1 MKDEE
6 FAQGLEQFAYSLLDQ
21 LCRANPGQNIIY
33 SPLSVRTSTGML
45 RMGATEE
52 SVTAKELDEGL
63 RFGGRD
69 AQEIAENFKT
79 VLKYYKQCQALN
91 MVNGLY
97 VMRGLELGG
106 LFQNILENKFY
117 SKPMEI
123 DFGSEQAA
131 SIINQWVESQTNNLI
146 KDIIGPGVL
155 SQDTRL
161 LLINAIHFKGNWSIR
176 FNESDTQ
183 EEEFFLEPGKPVRV
197 RMMHVSDSFSFAAL
211 PKLEATAL
219 KMNYSACNLSM
230 IFILPDEK
238 SSLTNLENKLTGTS
252 LQDLSSSMT
261 LEKVDVK
268 VPSFRAEFQQELSE
282 AFKLVR

>member
-1 MKDEE
+1 MPI
-6 FAQGLEQFAYSLLDQ
+6 
-21 LCRANPGQNIIY
+21 CRRWTPR
-33 SPLSVRTSTGML
+33 PWR
-45 RMGATEE
+45 
-52 SVTAKELDEGL
+52 AKELDEGL

-69 AQEIAENFKT
+69 TQEVAENFET

-97 VMRGLELGG
+97 VMKGLELGG
-106 LFQNILENKFY
+106 QFENILEKKFY

-123 DFGSEQAA
+123 DFGSDQAV

-155 SQDTRL
+155 TQDTQL

-176 FNESDTQ
+176 FNESDTK
-183 EEEFFLEPGKPVRV
+183 EEEFLLESGKSVRL
-197 RMMHVSDSFSFAAL
+197 RMMHVSDSFSFTAL
-211 PKLEATAL
+211 PKLEAIAL
-219 KMNYSACNLSM
+219 KMNYSACNLAM
-230 IFILPDEK
+230 ILILPDEK

-252 LQDLSSSMT
+252 LQALSSSMT

-268 VPSFRAEFQQELSE
+268 IPSFRAEFQQELSE
-282 AFKLVR
+282 AFKLVS